1 MMAGMGGVM
10 LGTTEW
16 ANGVHGLR
24 DRVLVQSEY
33 QRREVDP
40 IVEQVIADVKQR
52 VFPIH
57 GIRCVTIC

>member
-10 LGTTEW
+10 LRTTEW

-24 DRVLVQSEY
+24 DRVLVPSEY

-57 GIRCVTIC
+57 GI